1 MLGDAPRGP
10 LANLVLKFRTAS
22 PRESQ
27 VMADEEESKSGEN
40 ERNDDLVSYLYVLG
54 GIPTLIA
61 FFLILFL
68 LVGSC
73 DQANVMIPA

>member
-1 MLGDAPRGP
+1 MLGAARGVP
-10 LANLVLKFRTAS
+10 AANLAC
-22 PRESQ
+22 
-27 VMADEEESKSGEN
+27 MADEQERVPEEN

-68 LVGSC
+68 LTGSC